1 MRRLFGSSRFI
12 VGLAVVA
19 TFLGSALLL
28 IMATLTV
35 IRLIVREIAMFDVG
49 TLVGQGGDGE
59 TATGRAAETNTL
71 SSRHIDHLGVE
82 LIQITDIILLG
93 TVLYIVSLGLYQLFI
108 DHALPLPRWLLV
120 DDLNDLKRLLIGVT
134 VVLLGVTFLGE
145 VVEGDG
151 EPNILQ
157 LGAAIALVIGGLG
170 VFLWV
175 HPDETV
181 NGDHSR
187 QIPSAAEP
195 TLEDE
200 PNRGGT

>member
-1 MRRLFGSSRFI
+1 MRRLFGASRFV
-12 VGLAVVA
+12 VGLAVIA

-28 IMATLTV
+28 IMSTLTV
-35 IRLIVREIAMFDVG
+35 IRLIVREIVGFDVG
-49 TLVGQGGDGE
+49 NLAGE
-59 TATGRAAETNTL
+59 SGKADSASGRAAESGTL

-108 DHALPLPRWLLV
+108 EHDVPLPRWLLV

-151 EPNILQ
+151 EPSILQ
-157 LGAAIALVIGGLG
+157 LGAAIALVIGALG
-170 VFLWV
+170 IFLWV

-181 NGDHSR
+181 SSD
-187 QIPSAAEP
+187 SASKAP
-195 TLEDE
+195 TETGSAVE
-200 PNRGGT
+200 ETPRGNP